1 MDWFKK
7 RREADVANAV
17 EAVEKTTRL
26 NEKMK
31 DETTE
36 EWIWVNGYKGTDK
49 DMKCRDYQFEMNKCF
64 DISDD
69 KPVEVCEHGF
79 HLCIRLNKVLNYY
92 PIGSG
97 NRFFRVKALVRKS
110 DYDNL
115 GPQYSDY
122 EPYFGRRYLGEIDK
136 LAAKSIIFTREL
148 TTDEI
153 LRGRIPDDWTDE
165 EKELAREIGV
175 HEAIAKITFEKLV
188 ALGYSE
194 TFAQLCMEQK
204 KDKVALSVGTQEGLS
219 MDMKAYLIFNINSK

>member
-17 EAVEKTTRL
+17 EAVEKACKL
-26 NEKMK
+26 NETMEEKPV
-31 DETTE
+31 E
-36 EWIWVNGYKGTDK
+36 EWIWVNGYKGTDS

-79 HLCIRLNKVLNYY
+79 HLCPEFLNVFHYY
-92 PIGSG
+92 SVGNN
-97 NRFFRVKALVRKS
+97 NRFFEVKALVRKK
-110 DYDNL
+110 DFENL
-115 GPQYSDY
+115 GPVYHVD
-122 EPYFGRRYLGEIDK
+122 PYGYRHHIYDNDK

-148 TTDEI
+148 TVDEI
-153 LRGRIPDDWTDE
+153 LKGSLAESWTDDQ
-165 EKELAREIGV
+165 KKLALEIGIL
-175 HEAIAKITFEKLV
+175 EASKKIRFEKLV

-204 KDKVALSVGTQEGLS
+204 RDNVALSVGTQEGLS